1 MSPTPAVPR
10 FTRKY
15 INDMQD
21 QLLSMNLEKEG
32 LDFTGKGKEMRKRLL
47 DHFYPTSHSDVLYPG
62 SDPGSTP
69 LHDAAP
75 VDTNLASD
83 PGFTPLHVAAPVDTN
98 PPSDSG
104 ITPLHDAVSV
114 DTNPASD
121 LGSTPL
127 HDAASVDTNPAS
139 DSGLTP
145 LHVAAPTLSQEEVKG
160 LKVDK
165 LRLVS
170 MELGLPTVDN
180 VTKRN
185 LLKPALRDQV
195 LNHINFLEANQK
207 VPSLERPDEPWFQG
221 LPRTGS
227 VIKRVPKAAR
237 LNGSRILTDLLE
249 RIIATPDSKEA
260 WEKYYQFA
268 YTCLKTPPRAGKKNT
283 SLATVLNKRLDI
295 FEKGGV
301 FPKPPVSKKKSA
313 PSLSTQVA
321 SKLGI
326 GDVKGAVRLCTSKD
340 VVLQPTPDVI
350 KKLKEKH
357 PSRYEDSNI
366 PPYEE
371 GDNYV
376 CDVSEVKDAIRSFP
390 NGSGGGPDG
399 LLPQHIKD
407 FTEESLGPQADKLLD
422 TLVNF
427 MNLIVFAGKIPTQAC
442 PVFFGAKLIALS
454 KEDNGVRPIAVGWT
468 LRRVAAKIL
477 MGKLGTE
484 CVDLFW
490 PNQVGVGTPLGAEMA
505 IHSVRKFLSSPTNSN
520 MVCLKTDFSNAFNT
534 LRRDKA
540 LEDIKLKVPLL
551 YKYAWQAYAN
561 PSCLFLGEKDVIM
574 SEEGVQQG
582 DPLGPFFYAL
592 SSMAITR
599 NLKSPLKVFYLD
611 DAFIAG
617 DPVSVREDFDSI
629 KEVSKSL
636 GLLLNPSKC
645 ELFSINPSQEV
656 MSEFPGVKEIS
667 AADLKLLGAPILQ
680 EAFEDVLHSKLENLK
695 TMVERLKQLDSHD
708 ALFLLKQCFAIPK
721 IMYTLRTAPCFLNI
735 EWCKEFDDTLRKALQ
750 RILNVNM
757 DDSMWDQCS
766 LPVSLGGI
774 GVRRASDVAVP
785 AYLSSVH
792 ATGNGVQ
799 AMVSDTI
806 FNESNSFFD
815 LAKEIWLAKV
825 GTETPLP
832 SNQSCQK
839 QWDLPLSK
847 KRFDDLFSAATTEK
861 DRARL
866 LAVSSKNSSDWLN
879 AFPIP
884 SMGLKLDDNTLKI
897 SCALRLGA
905 TICQPHKCTRCGND
919 VDQTGTHGLSCNR
932 QVGRHPRHN
941 RINYIIKRALGVVG
955 FNSRIEPKNLSTAE
969 DAQGLVPDGVTQQTY
984 RNGKCMIWDYTCH
997 DTYADTYLNVRKWS
1011 GRRAGKV
1018 AEEAEKD
1025 KVKKYAPMSRDFY
1038 MVPICVETTGV
1049 WGPSGYKFIKELGR
1063 LTIEKTKEKRSTSF
1077 IMQNISMEIQRGNCA
1092 SVLCTIASP
1101 KLLNELFELF
1111 KAKDFD

>member
-1 MSPTPAVPR
+1 M
-10 FTRKY
+10 
-15 INDMQD
+15 
-21 QLLSMNLEKEG
+21 
-32 LDFTGKGKEMRKRLL
+32 
-47 DHFYPTSHSDVLYPG
+47 
-62 SDPGSTP
+62 
-69 LHDAAP
+69 
-75 VDTNLASD
+75 
-83 PGFTPLHVAAPVDTN
+83 
-98 PPSDSG
+98 
-104 ITPLHDAVSV
+104 
-114 DTNPASD
+114 
-121 LGSTPL
+121 
-127 HDAASVDTNPAS
+127 
-139 DSGLTP
+139 
-145 LHVAAPTLSQEEVKG
+145 
-160 LKVDK
+160 
-165 LRLVS
+165 
-170 MELGLPTVDN
+170 
-180 VTKRN
+180 
-185 LLKPALRDQV
+185 
-195 LNHINFLEANQK
+195 
-207 VPSLERPDEPWFQG
+207 
-221 LPRTGS
+221 
-227 VIKRVPKAAR
+227 
-237 LNGSRILTDLLE
+237 
-249 RIIATPDSKEA
+249 
-260 WEKYYQFA
+260 
-268 YTCLKTPPRAGKKNT
+268 
-283 SLATVLNKRLDI
+283 
-295 FEKGGV
+295 
-301 FPKPPVSKKKSA
+301 
-313 PSLSTQVA
+313 
-321 SKLGI
+321 
-326 GDVKGAVRLCTSKD
+326 
-340 VVLQPTPDVI
+340 
-350 KKLKEKH
+350 
-357 PSRYEDSNI
+357 
-366 PPYEE
+366 
-371 GDNYV
+371 
-376 CDVSEVKDAIRSFP
+376 
-390 NGSGGGPDG
+390 
-399 LLPQHIKD
+399 
-407 FTEESLGPQADKLLD
+407 GPQADKLLD

-454 KEDNGVRPIAVGWT
+454 KEDNGVRPIAVGMT
-468 LRRVAAKIL
+468 LRRVSAKIL
-477 MGKLGTE
+477 MGKLSTE

-540 LEDIKLKVPLL
+540 LEDIKMKVPLL

-561 PSCLFLGEKDVIM
+561 PSFLFLGEKDVIM

-617 DPVSVREDFDSI
+617 DPDSVKEDFDSI

-667 AADLKLLGAPILQ
+667 ATDLKLLGAPILQ

-721 IMYTLRTAPCFLNI
+721 IMYTLRTAPCFLNT
-735 EWCKEFDDTLRKALQ
+735 EWCMEFDDTLRKALQ

-766 LPVSLGGI
+766 LPVSFGGI
-774 GVRRASDVAVP
+774 GIRRASDVAVP

-806 FNESNSFFD
+806 FNESNSFYD
-815 LAKEIWLAKV
+815 LAKEIWLAKA
-825 GTETPLP
+825 GSETPIP
-832 SNQSCQK
+832 PNQSCQK

-866 LAVSSKNSSDWLN
+866 LAVSSKNSSDWLH

-905 TICQPHKCTRCGND
+905 TICQPHKCTRCGKD

-955 FNSRIEPKNLSTAE
+955 FNSRIEPENLSTAE

-1011 GRRAGKV
+1011 GQRAGRV
-1018 AEEAEKD
+1018 AEEAETD

-1063 LTIEKTKEKRSTSF
+1063 LTSEKTKEKRSTSF